1 MNIKRI
7 GSHTLPLPVRSKA
20 RDFGYDL
27 RAAVAVTLEPGKRV
41 TIPTGFAYEFLNDQG
56 AQIWPRSGLAEQ
68 YGIDTL
74 AGLVDGGYQGEA
86 KVILINH
93 GDETVSF
100 LAGDR
105 IAQLVIIT
113 RVSPS
118 FYSAEMVEVEAFTT
132 DSDRGVAG
140 FGHTGVA

>member
-7 GSHTLPLPVRSKA
+7 GSHALPIPERSKA

-27 RAAVAVTLEPGKRV
+27 RTTQAITLAPGKRA
-41 TIPTGFAYEFLNDQG
+41 TIPTGFAYEFLPDQG
-56 AQIWPRSGLAEQ
+56 DQVWPRSGLADK

-93 GDETVSF
+93 GDEAVTF
-100 LAGDR
+100 EAGDR
-105 IAQLVIIT
+105 IAQLVIVT

-118 FYSAEMVEVEAFTT
+118 FFGAELVEVESFTT
-132 DSDRGVAG
+132 ASDRGSAG
-140 FGHTGVA
+140 FGHTGTA

>member
-7 GSHTLPLPVRSKA
+7 GSHSLPIPERTKA

-27 RAAVAVTLEPGKRV
+27 RTTIPVTLEPGKRV
-41 TIPTGFAYEFLNDQG
+41 TIPTGFAYEFLAEQG
-56 AQIWPRSGLAEQ
+56 AQVWPRSGLAEKH
-68 YGIDTL
+68 GIDTM
-74 AGLVDGGYQGEA
+74 AGLIDGGYQGEA

-93 GDETVSF
+93 GDEAVSF
-100 LAGDR
+100 VAGDR

-118 FYSAEMVEVEAFTT
+118 FYSSEMVEVEAFTT

-140 FGHTGVA
+140 FGHSGLA

>member
-7 GSHTLPLPVRSKA
+7 GSHTLPLPVRAKA

-140 FGHTGVA
+140 LGHTGMA

>member
-7 GSHTLPLPVRSKA
+7 GSHTLPLPERSMA

-27 RAAVAVTLEPGKRV
+27 RAAVAVTLEPGKRA
-41 TIPTGFAYEFLNDQG
+41 TIPTGFAYEFLNEQG
-56 AQIWPRSGLAEQ
+56 AQIWPRSGLAEKH
-68 YGIDTL
+68 GIDTL

-93 GDETVSF
+93 GDEPVSF

-118 FYSAEMVEVEAFTT
+118 FYSDEMVEVEVFTT
-132 DSDRGVAG
+132 NSDRGCAG
-140 FGHTGVA
+140 FGHTGEA

>member
-7 GSHTLPLPVRSKA
+7 GTHSLPIPERAKA

-27 RAAVAVTLEPGKRV
+27 RTVQAVTLAPRQRA
-41 TIPTGFAYEFLNDQG
+41 TIPTGFAYEFLADQG
-56 AQIWPRSGLAEQ
+56 AQVWPRSGLAEK

-86 KVILINH
+86 KVLLINH

-100 LAGDR
+100 EAGDR
-105 IAQLVIIT
+105 IAQLVIVT

-118 FYSAEMVEVEAFTT
+118 FFSTELVEVEEFTT
-132 DSDRGVAG
+132 ASDRGAAG
-140 FGHTGVA
+140 FGHTGTA